1 MRVSDQT
8 ERGFYCLGFIKVVLD
23 PITIDDT
30 TQSKIRDIETPS
42 TNTIYVV

>member
-1 MRVSDQT
+1 MYVEQSK
-8 ERGFYCLGFIKVVLD
+8 GVYCLAFIKVVLD

>member
-1 MRVSDQT
+1 MYS
-8 ERGFYCLGFIKVVLD
+8 ESLGPNFGFIKVVLD